1 VTAAAATPAAPPAPW
16 VTRSLLAINVAVF
29 LAMVLSGVPVFEPG
43 VLDLIDW
50 GATIGPLTVGH
61 QWWRLGTSMFLHI
74 GLLHLALNMLCL
86 ASLGRQAEGRF
97 GRRSFLA
104 GYLLAGIGGAIT
116 SVVVH
121 TQTVGA
127 GASGAIFGVASRL
140 LTAGWVGGPTGD
152 DTPVINGRLGSF
164 LMTNLAYGFIHPG
177 IDNSAH
183 IGGLLTGAVLG
194 LFAHRRVAQAAWRG
208 TALVA
213 LGLAT
218 VAALLG
224 QVRTV
229 SGADYAALTQEVA
242 ESRAKEH
249 AARARES
256 SLRSEIGRLEQTIE
270 RRPDSA
276 AAYLALA
283 RAYAAFGDNRRA
295 EQRLRQGIQH
305 APGDPTLHA
314 ALGAVTLNFG
324 QVESAVAAYE
334 AAFRLDSSNAEVRQS
349 LADVWQRRGRL
360 ALEAHD
366 TTRALES
373 FRRALAVAGD
383 SAQIVATRGWLR
395 ALEEVRGGRS
405 TGVRRAGA

>member
-1 VTAAAATPAAPPAPW
+1 
-16 VTRSLLAINVAVF
+16 
-29 LAMVLSGVPVFEPG
+29 
-43 VLDLIDW
+43 
-50 GATIGPLTVGH
+50 
-61 QWWRLGTSMFLHI
+61 
-74 GLLHLALNMLCL
+74 
-86 ASLGRQAEGRF
+86 
-97 GRRSFLA
+97 
-104 GYLLAGIGGAIT
+104 
-116 SVVVH
+116 
-121 TQTVGA
+121 
-127 GASGAIFGVASRL
+127 
-140 LTAGWVGGPTGD
+140 
-152 DTPVINGRLGSF
+152 
-164 LMTNLAYGFIHPG
+164 
-177 IDNSAH
+177 
-183 IGGLLTGAVLG
+183 
-194 LFAHRRVAQAAWRG
+194 VAQAAWRG